1 MWLWV
6 VGIVA
11 VVGAVTVVAVG
22 SGASLSEAYEDRPD
36 RTIPVGRPL
45 RSDDLQQVTF
55 TTALRGYRMDEVDAL
70 LARVRADLLAR
81 EAHEPA
87 VDADGEAL
95 EAREPGGA
103 GGRELAQRE
112 AHEPSGADREAAE
125 PQAREPDADDR
136 ERARREAPA
145 PGADHGVAELEA
157 HEPGAPDRER
167 ARREARGAGG
177 DDREAA
183 DPGAG

>member
-22 SGASLSEAYEDRPD
+22 SGASLSEVYEDRPD

-45 RSDDLQQVTF
+45 RSDDLQEVTF
-55 TTALRGYRMDEVDAL
+55 TTAVRGYRMDEVDAL

-87 VDADGEAL
+87 VNAAGAQHEPAEPDGDDRAL
-95 EAREPGGA
+95 AQPEARDQG
-103 GGRELAQRE
+103 
-112 AHEPSGADREAAE
+112 DDVEAAE
-125 PQAREPDADDR
+125 PEPGEPGPGDHALS
-136 ERARREAPA
+136 EREARQRGAGDHELAEPGPRE
-145 PGADHGVAELEA
+145 PGADDPEA
-157 HEPGAPDRER
+157 AEPGA
-167 ARREARGAGG
+167 G
-177 DDREAA
+177 
-183 DPGAG
+183 

>member
-22 SGASLSEAYEDRPD
+22 SGAALSEVYDDRPD

-45 RSDDLQQVTF
+45 RAEDLQEVTF

-81 EAHEPA
+81 EAHDHPSQS
-87 VDADGEAL
+87 DDGEAHGPDDDGNDQK
-95 EAREPGGA
+95 AA
-103 GGRELAQRE
+103 DTGGR
-112 AHEPSGADREAAE
+112 
-125 PQAREPDADDR
+125 
-136 ERARREAPA
+136 
-145 PGADHGVAELEA
+145 
-157 HEPGAPDRER
+157 
-167 ARREARGAGG
+167 
-177 DDREAA
+177 
-183 DPGAG
+183 

>member
-22 SGASLSEAYEDRPD
+22 SGASLSEVYEDRPD

-45 RSDDLQQVTF
+45 RSDDLQEVTF

-87 VDADGEAL
+87 GDADGEP
-95 EAREPGGA
+95 EAR
-103 GGRELAQRE
+103 
-112 AHEPSGADREAAE
+112 DRG
-125 PQAREPDADDR
+125 ADDR
-136 ERARREAPA
+136 EQ
-145 PGADHGVAELEA
+145 
-157 HEPGAPDRER
+157 
-167 ARREARGAGG
+167 ARREARGSG
-177 DDREAA
+177 DDHE
-183 DPGAG
+183 GAEPDAG

>member
-22 SGASLSEAYEDRPD
+22 SGASLSEVYEDRPD

-45 RSDDLQQVTF
+45 RSDDLQEVTF

-81 EAHEPA
+81 EAHEPGA
-87 VDADGEAL
+87 DPDVDRPRVREPGDVDEEAAGQGAT
-95 EAREPGGA
+95 ESEAYDREATQPPAREPGDDD
-103 GGRELAQRE
+103 
-112 AHEPSGADREAAE
+112 SEAAE
-125 PQAREPDADDR
+125 P
-136 ERARREAPA
+136 
-145 PGADHGVAELEA
+145 
-157 HEPGAPDRER
+157 
-167 ARREARGAGG
+167 GAG
-177 DDREAA
+177 
-183 DPGAG
+183 

>member
-45 RSDDLQQVTF
+45 RSDDLQEVTF

-87 VDADGEAL
+87 LGADGEAL
-95 EAREPGGA
+95 EARDAGGDHDVPEPEADEPGA
-103 GGRELAQRE
+103 G
-112 AHEPSGADREAAE
+112 
-125 PQAREPDADDR
+125 DR
-136 ERARREAPA
+136 ERARRE
-145 PGADHGVAELEA
+145 V
-157 HEPGAPDRER
+157 PD
-167 ARREARGAGG
+167 AGG
-177 DDREAA
+177 DHEAA

>member
-22 SGASLSEAYEDRPD
+22 SGASLSEVYEDRPD

-45 RSDDLQQVTF
+45 RSDDLQEVTF
-55 TTALRGYRMDEVDAL
+55 TTAVRGYRMDEVDAL

-87 VDADGEAL
+87 LNAAGA
-95 EAREPGGA
+95 EPGAAEPQGDDRA
-103 GGRELAQRE
+103 FAQRE
-112 AHEPSGADREAAE
+112 ARDPGDDVEAAE
-125 PQAREPDADDR
+125 PEAGEPGANDRALSEREAGQPGAGDHELAERGAREPDADDP
-136 ERARREAPA
+136 EAA
-145 PGADHGVAELEA
+145 
-157 HEPGAPDRER
+157 EPGA
-167 ARREARGAGG
+167 G
-177 DDREAA
+177 
-183 DPGAG
+183 

>member
-22 SGASLSEAYEDRPD
+22 SGASLSEVYEDRPD

-45 RSDDLQQVTF
+45 RSDDLQDVTF

-81 EAHEPA
+81 EAREPA
-87 VDADGEAL
+87 ANAAGAEPEAAEPDRDDRAFDQRDAHDPGDDVEAAEPEPGEPGPDDRAL
-95 EAREPGGA
+95 SEREAEQPGAGDHELSGPRAREPG
-103 GGRELAQRE
+103 
-112 AHEPSGADREAAE
+112 ADDPEAAE
-125 PQAREPDADDR
+125 P
-136 ERARREAPA
+136 
-145 PGADHGVAELEA
+145 
-157 HEPGAPDRER
+157 
-167 ARREARGAGG
+167 GAG
-177 DDREAA
+177 
-183 DPGAG
+183 

>member
-22 SGASLSEAYEDRPD
+22 SGASLSEVYEDRPD

-45 RSDDLQQVTF
+45 RSDDLQEVTF

-87 VDADGEAL
+87 VDPDSSEAL
-95 EAREPGGA
+95 QAREPGG
-103 GGRELAQRE
+103 GGHELAERHARE
-112 AHEPSGADREAAE
+112 PGADREEAE
-125 PQAREPDADDR
+125 REGPEPGLDDR
-136 ERARREAPA
+136 EGVRRETWGRP
-145 PGADHGVAELEA
+145 
-157 HEPGAPDRER
+157 
-167 ARREARGAGG
+167 G
-177 DDREAA
+177 DDREE
-183 DPGAG
+183 PGAG

>member
-6 VGIVA
+6 VGIVV

-45 RSDDLQQVTF
+45 RSDDLQEVTF

-81 EAHEPA
+81 EAHEPG

-95 EAREPGGA
+95 EARELGRA
-103 GGRELAQRE
+103 DGRELAEREGQEPSGGDHDVPEPE
-112 AHEPSGADREAAE
+112 AHEPGAADR
-125 PQAREPDADDR
+125 D
-136 ERARREAPA
+136 RARREAPD
-145 PGADHGVAELEA
+145 AD
-157 HEPGAPDRER
+157 
-167 ARREARGAGG
+167 G

>member
-22 SGASLSEAYEDRPD
+22 SGASLSEVYEDRPD

-45 RSDDLQQVTF
+45 RSDDLQEVTF

-87 VDADGEAL
+87 VAADGAEP
-95 EAREPGGA
+95 EAREPGGDDD
-103 GGRELAQRE
+103 
-112 AHEPSGADREAAE
+112 EPVESG
-125 PQAREPDADDR
+125 AREPGADDHGAVESGAR
-136 ERARREAPA
+136 E
-145 PGADHGVAELEA
+145 PGADDHEA
-157 HEPGAPDRER
+157 VEPGA
-167 ARREARGAGG
+167 G
-177 DDREAA
+177 
-183 DPGAG
+183 

>member
-22 SGASLSEAYEDRPD
+22 SGAPLSEAYEDRPD

-45 RSDDLQQVTF
+45 RSDDLQEVTF

-87 VDADGEAL
+87 VDADGGAL
-95 EAREPGGA
+95 EAREPDA
-103 GGRELAQRE
+103 GRELVERE
-112 AHEPSGADREAAE
+112 AQEPGGADREAAE
-125 PQAREPDADDR
+125 PEAREPDADDR

-145 PGADHGVAELEA
+145 PGADHEVAEPEA
-157 HEPGAPDRER
+157 HEPGAADHER
-167 ARREARGAGG
+167 ARREARDAGG